1 MAFHRKEGP
10 ANKSC
15 SHVRRILAT
24 LVHVSDWPD
33 PLSRFTHSREIL
45 NADSRT
51 EPVTCPVIFSTRQP
65 PSIPPSA
72 WPTVTAPP
80 FRNNTPLRNE
90 YADAQARHRSALRI
104 DVEVL

>member
-1 MAFHRKEGP
+1 M
-10 ANKSC
+10 
-15 SHVRRILAT
+15 LAM
-24 LVHVSDWPD
+24 LVCVSDWPD
-33 PLSRFTHSREIL
+33 PLGEIL

-51 EPVTCPVIFSTRQP
+51 EPVTCPVILSTRQS

-72 WPTVTAPP
+72 WPSVTAPP